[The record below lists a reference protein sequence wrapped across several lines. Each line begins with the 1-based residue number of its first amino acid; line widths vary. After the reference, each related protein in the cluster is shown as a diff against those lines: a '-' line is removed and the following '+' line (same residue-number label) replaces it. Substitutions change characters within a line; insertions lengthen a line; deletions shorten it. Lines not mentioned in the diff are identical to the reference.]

1 MFSAHYSSANVE
13 IEIRWKEKEVRDGW
27 MTEYEREEAGG
38 RKWNVGQRKWVAER
52 PASEQGKMFCMHKYR
67 GVRKWLL
74 RFFFFWQEMLKTRKR
89 TERRE
94 VESDYYGVAE
104 NRNGSD
110 LPAGRSWCWGS
121 CLAPWEVVKPFRG
134 YCSTRRT
141 LRNSPS
147 ARAERSTG
155 QVCKTRDPSTVIC
168 TRAVGALRSLQR
180 QLVS

>member
-1 MFSAHYSSANVE
+1 MKGKGGEGWMDDRIWAKGGWRQEVKC
-13 IEIRWKEKEVRDGW
+13 RPKEVGSRATRKRTRQDVLHAQIQGC
-27 MTEYEREEAGG
+27 EEMIV
-38 RKWNVGQRKWVAER
+38 KI
-52 PASEQGKMFCMHKYR
+52 
-67 GVRKWLL
+67 
-74 RFFFFWQEMLKTRKR
+74 FFFWQEMLKTRKR
-89 TERRE
+89 TQRRE
-94 VESDYYGVAE
+94 VKSDYYGVAE

-147 ARAERSTG
+147 ARPERSTG